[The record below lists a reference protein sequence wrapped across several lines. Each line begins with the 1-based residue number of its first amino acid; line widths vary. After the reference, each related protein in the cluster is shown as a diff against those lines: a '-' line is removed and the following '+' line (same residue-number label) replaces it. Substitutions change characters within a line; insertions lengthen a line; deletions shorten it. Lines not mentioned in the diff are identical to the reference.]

1 MNEDFYNE
9 AIHEARAA
17 YDRFIAEVSAINPN
31 WVDETADQENSM
43 EKDWGTLEFWE
54 LMLASAKMAAGMR
67 AEDDGLN
74 LNKLLGRSVY

>member
-31 WVDETADQENSM
+31 WVDETADQEN
-43 EKDWGTLEFWE
+43 
-54 LMLASAKMAAGMR
+54 
-67 AEDDGLN
+67 
-74 LNKLLGRSVY
+74 